1 MNRKARKSPRLK
13 NWDYSSDAAY
23 YITICTKN
31 REHYFGEIKNGKM
44 HVSPAGAI
52 ADVLWHEIKNHAK
65 NIELGEFVVMPNH
78 IHGILILNGN
88 DVGGRAVDG
97 CRDVACNVPTTK
109 CIVPTMGTVPTTT
122 DCNIPT
128 MGNDPAENDHIRG
141 TDIANDRFR
150 GDVANDHIR
159 GRDDANDHIRGT
171 DVACNVRTS
180 KNEFMAAI
188 SPKSNTVS
196 AIIRSYKSAVTK
208 FCNRL
213 ELPIAWQ
220 SRFHD
225 HIIRSDESFQRI
237 SKYISDN
244 PMNWPEDQFFK

>member
-1 MNRKARKSPRLK
+1 
-13 NWDYSSDAAY
+13 
-23 YITICTKN
+23 
-31 REHYFGEIKNGKM
+31 M

-88 DVGGRAVDG
+88 DRIRDGRDVVGCGDVDG
-97 CRDVACNVPTTK
+97 RDVACRDVDGRDVACNVPTT
-109 CIVPTMGTVPTTT
+109 T
-122 DCNIPT
+122 DCNDLTKYNVP
-128 MGNDPAENDHIRG
+128 MENDHIRGTDDANDRFRGDDANDHIRG

-159 GRDDANDHIRGT
+159 GRD
-171 DVACNVRTS
+171 VACNVRTS

-196 AIIRSYKSAVTK
+196 TIIRSYKSAVTK
-208 FCNRL
+208 YCNRL

-237 SKYISDN
+237 SKYINDN